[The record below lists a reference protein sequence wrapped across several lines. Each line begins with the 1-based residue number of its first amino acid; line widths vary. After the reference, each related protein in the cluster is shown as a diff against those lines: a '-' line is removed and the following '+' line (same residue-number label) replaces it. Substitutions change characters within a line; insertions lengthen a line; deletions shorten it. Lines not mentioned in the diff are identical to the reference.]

1 MKTVLF
7 FVSLFAISASAQTVI
22 YYEDGTT
29 YTLQPNE
36 QVYVETAKKMYRKK
50 SYKNGNGYFTHTTPN
65 EKVDCGPEGREGLE
79 PGSDEWCEACA
90 RYLYAKGYTFDGQG
104 YLRACVD

>member
-29 YTLQPNE
+29 YTLKDRE
-36 QVYVETAKKMYRKK
+36 EVFVSKTGKVYKKQAYR
-50 SYKNGNGYFTHTTPN
+50 NGNVFFT
-65 EKVDCGPEGREGLE
+65 KVAPSTQTDPDAQPWDGMER
-79 PGSDEWCEACA
+79 GSDEWCEA
-90 RYLYAKGYTFDGQG
+90 YVPYQFGYTFDDQ
-104 YLRACVD
+104 LFERACDG